1 MWRAFGGNT
10 ARVALVFIIPKL
22 SGGAQALNL
31 FFSPVAYLMKDEGRA
46 LIDEVI
52 KNIHMNSEFL
62 GLVDRGTII
71 ASVFHMLLAGGIC
84 LKHEGF
90 EEEREW
96 RAIYFPKRSPSS
108 LVESST
114 EIIGGVPQIIYKLP
128 LDVTVSSKLA
138 DLDFSRLFERLIIG
152 PSPYP
157 LAMYWGVR
165 GCTYKNRSSG
175 R

>member
-1 MWRAFGGNT
+1 
-10 ARVALVFIIPKL
+10 
-22 SGGAQALNL
+22 
-31 FFSPVAYLMKDEGRA
+31 MKDEGRA

-62 GLVDRGTII
+62 GLVDRGTSI
-71 ASVFHMLLAGGIC
+71 ASVFHMLLAGVTC

-90 EEEREW
+90 EDEREW
-96 RAIYFPKRSPSS
+96 RAIYFPKRSPSF
-108 LVESST
+108 LVESLT

-138 DLDFSRLFERLIIG
+138 DLDFSRMFERLSIG

-157 LAMYWGVR
+157 LAMSGAFVDALTKTGVPDAE
-165 GCTYKNRSSG
+165 N
-175 R
+175 